1 MPTPWPF
8 EKSYEDSVG
17 QGHKDDHEVE
27 LEARCKMISPVEF
40 QEVLVLVENS
50 QEMPCC
56 IHLSHEKNPPTFYY
70 TGWLI
75 GILIIYYNALYNW
88 VV

>member
-40 QEVLVLVENS
+40 QEVQEYWSRTHKKYLVVF
-50 QEMPCC
+50 
-56 IHLSHEKNPPTFYY
+56 I
-70 TGWLI
+70 
-75 GILIIYYNALYNW
+75 
-88 VV
+88 